1 MTTKY
6 DDVEKAFRR
15 FMKACDAADVMC
27 VVVRYYFE
35 NVGTPEEHKNIH
47 VQSNLPSA
55 KYVLKVLGE
64 AATGLIAD
72 VKAAGPDSA
81 GNTNRPP
88 PPAPDN
94 LN

>member
-15 FMKACDAADVMC
+15 LMKACDEADVLC
-27 VVVRYYFE
+27 VVVKLYYE
-35 NVGTPEEHKNIH
+35 NLGTPEEHKNVH
-47 VQSNLPSA
+47 VQSNVPGA
-55 KYVLKVLGE
+55 KYVLELLAE
-64 AATGLIAD
+64 AGNGILAD
-72 VKAAGPDSA
+72 VKEAGPASM

-88 PPAPDN
+88 PNPGN